1 MPEMDPGLKF
11 LSSIKTSWELSQ
23 PRRDSSSAIPEE
35 ESNQH
40 CQEILI
46 ELLTFRAFAQ
56 FASYKRGQGD
66 VHIAGV
72 DIIFLLVR
80 LGWLLFT
87 SVLCPGIVDA

>member
-56 FASYKRGQGD
+56 FASYKRGQRD

>member
-1 MPEMDPGLKF
+1 MMDPGLKF
-11 LSSIKTSWELSQ
+11 LSSIKTSWELLQ
-23 PRRDSSSAIPEE
+23 PCRDSSSGFPEE

-46 ELLTFRAFAQ
+46 ELLATRAFAQ

-72 DIIFLLVR
+72 DIIFRLVR